1 MENIIP
7 KKKRGR
13 KSKKELELLQLEKES
28 STEPETPEIKI
39 PKKRGR
45 KPRGGK
51 IIEVSSENNEPKND
65 KMNII
70 LHLKCSLQDIKDD
83 QSNDNS
89 GLLQNFQ
96 FGESKF
102 NDLNYHFIK
111 KSGID
116 SNNNSDEAMESK
128 SDCSDSNEQY
138 EKSDNMKNIWSKLDR
153 LAVNLNKN
161 TICDK
166 KSACFWCTYDFDNPP
181 IHIPKYEFNNSY
193 HVYGCFCSPEC
204 GCAHLMNDKDIDNAT
219 RFERYHLLNTIYCK
233 IYNYEKNIKPAPNPH
248 YFLDKFYGDLNIQEY
263 RRLLKNERLLLV
275 VDKPLTRILPE
286 IHEDNDEF
294 LISNKNVLSNKYTL
308 KKVKNPVSMNSIVND
323 TFNIGK

>member
-102 NDLNYHFIK
+102 NDLNYHFIQ

-138 EKSDNMKNIWSKLDR
+138 EKSDNMKNILSKLDK

-308 KKVKNPVSMNSIVND
+308 KKVKKPLSMNSIVND

>member
-1 MENIIP
+1 MESIP
-7 KKKRGR
+7 LKKKRGR
-13 KSKKELELLQLEKES
+13 KSKKELELLLIEKES
-28 STEPETPEIKI
+28 NPDPEIIEPKI

-51 IIEVSSENNEPKND
+51 IIEISSENIEQKNE

-70 LHLKCSLQDIKDD
+70 LHLKCSLQDIKGSDNKSD
-83 QSNDNS
+83 NDS
-89 GLLQNFQ
+89 LETFQ
-96 FGESKF
+96 FGDAKI
-102 NDLNYHFIK
+102 NDLNYHFIQ
-111 KSGID
+111 KSSLD
-116 SNNNSDEAMESK
+116 NNNHDNTDNICE
-128 SDCSDSNEQY
+128 CVDSNEIN
-138 EKSDNMKNIWSKLDR
+138 EKTDNMKNIWNKLDR

-181 IHIPKYEFNNSY
+181 IYIPKYEFNDSY

-204 GCAHLMNDKDIDNAT
+204 SCAHLMNDKDIDNAT

-233 IYNYEKNIKPAPNPH
+233 IYNYEKNIKPAPSP
-248 YFLDKFYGDLNIQEY
+248 YYVLDKFYGDLNIQEY

-294 LISNKNVLSNKYTL
+294 LITNKNVLSNNKYTL
-308 KKVKNPVSMNSIVND
+308 KKSSKQVSKNSIVHD
-323 TFNIGK
+323 TFNLK